1 MSALLKKEFSLA
13 LHPASALFVF
23 FAAMVFI
30 PNYPYEVMFF
40 FSGLS
45 AFFICLTGRENKD
58 LDFSCVLPVE
68 KREVAAARVLFCMIL
83 QLAQI
88 VLCVPFIAIK
98 SAWINMPNLA
108 GMEANAAFLGFGLM
122 MLGGFNCFFLFFFRV
137 FLINPNKVGKPFAFG
152 AVFIFL
158 AVAAVTMCCQ
168 IAPLFKDVL
177 DTRDPL
183 HFGAKAV
190 VFALGAAV
198 YAAASFLSVKL
209 SQRNFEKA
217 DL

>member
-58 LDFSCVLPVE
+58 LHFSCVLPVE
-68 KREVAAARVLFCMIL
+68 KRDVAAARVLFCMIL

-122 MLGGFNCFFLFFFRV
+122 MLGGFNLIFFPLYFK
-137 FLINPNKVGKPFAFG
+137 NPNKVGKPFCVRCGVHFPRRRRSHHVLPDRAFVQG
-152 AVFIFL
+152 RSRHARP
-158 AVAAVTMCCQ
+158 VAFRRRKPSFSHSARRFTP
-168 IAPLFKDVL
+168 PL
-177 DTRDPL
+177 RSSP
-183 HFGAKAV
+183 
-190 VFALGAAV
+190 
-198 YAAASFLSVKL
+198 
-209 SQRNFEKA
+209 
-217 DL
+217 

>member
-1 MSALLKKEFSLA
+1 MKSCFLFGAFGVLHLPDGARKQRSA
-13 LHPASALFVF
+13 
-23 FAAMVFI
+23 
-30 PNYPYEVMFF
+30 
-40 FSGLS
+40 
-45 AFFICLTGRENKD
+45 
-58 LDFSCVLPVE
+58 FSCVLPVE
-68 KREVAAARVLFCMIL
+68 KRDVAAARVLFCMIL

-122 MLGGFNCFFLFFFRV
+122 MLGGFNLIFFPLYFK
-137 FLINPNKVGKPFAFG
+137 NPNKVGKPFAFG

-183 HFGAKAV
+183 HFGRRKPSFSHSA
-190 VFALGAAV
+190 AAV

>member
-1 MSALLKKEFSLA
+1 
-13 LHPASALFVF
+13 
-23 FAAMVFI
+23 
-30 PNYPYEVMFF
+30 
-40 FSGLS
+40 
-45 AFFICLTGRENKD
+45 
-58 LDFSCVLPVE
+58 
-68 KREVAAARVLFCMIL
+68 MIL

-98 SAWINMPNLA
+98 SAWIDMPNLA

-122 MLGGFNCFFLFFFRV
+122 MLGGFNLIFFPLYFK
-137 FLINPNKVGKPFAFG
+137 NPNKVGKPFAFG

-158 AVAAVTMCCQ
+158 AVAAVTVCCQ

>member
-1 MSALLKKEFSLA
+1 MIALLKKEFSLA

-58 LDFSCVLPVE
+58 LSFTCVLPVR
-68 KREVAAARVLFCMIL
+68 KREVAAARVLFCVIL

-88 VLCVPFIAIK
+88 ALCVPFIAIK
-98 SAWINMPNLA
+98 SAFIDMPNLA
-108 GMEANAAFLGFGLM
+108 GMEANAAFLGFGLF
-122 MLGGFNCFFLFFFRV
+122 MLGTFDLLFFPPYFK
-137 FLINPNKVGKPFAFG
+137 NPAKVGKPFAV
-152 AVFIFL
+152 ASVVLFL
-158 AVAAVTMCCQ
+158 IIAALTACCQ
-168 IAPLFKDVL
+168 AVPFFRSVL

-190 VFALGAAV
+190 VFALGAAF
-198 YAAASFLSVKL
+198 YAVAVFFTCKL
-209 SQRNFEKA
+209 SQKNFEKA

>member
-1 MSALLKKEFSLA
+1 
-13 LHPASALFVF
+13 
-23 FAAMVFI
+23 MVFI

-58 LDFSCVLPVE
+58 LHFSCVLPVE

-122 MLGGFNCFFLFFFRV
+122 MLGGFNLIFFPLYFK
-137 FLINPNKVGKPFAFG
+137 NPNKVGKPFAFG

-158 AVAAVTMCCQ
+158 AVAAVTVCCQ

-183 HFGAKAV
+183 YFGAKAV
-190 VFALGAAV
+190 VFAIGAAV

>member
-58 LDFSCVLPVE
+58 LHFSCVLPVE

-98 SAWINMPNLA
+98 SAWIDMPNLA

-122 MLGGFNCFFLFFFRV
+122 MLGGFNLIFFPLYFK
-137 FLINPNKVGKPFAFG
+137 NPNKVGKPFAFG

-158 AVAAVTMCCQ
+158 AVAAVTVCCQ

-198 YAAASFLSVKL
+198 YAAAYFLSVKI
-209 SQRNFEKA
+209 SQNNFEKA

>member
-1 MSALLKKEFSLA
+1 
-13 LHPASALFVF
+13 
-23 FAAMVFI
+23 MVFI

-58 LDFSCVLPVE
+58 LPFSCVLPVE
-68 KREVAAARVLFCMIL
+68 KRDVAAARVLFCMIL

-122 MLGGFNCFFLFFFRV
+122 MLGGFNLIFFPLYFK
-137 FLINPNKVGKPFAFG
+137 NPNKVGKPFAFG

-158 AVAAVTMCCQ
+158 AVAAVTVCCQ

-190 VFALGAAV
+190 VFAIGAAV

>member
-58 LDFSCVLPVE
+58 LHFSCVLPVE

-98 SAWINMPNLA
+98 SA
-108 GMEANAAFLGFGLM
+108 
-122 MLGGFNCFFLFFFRV
+122 
-137 FLINPNKVGKPFAFG
+137 
-152 AVFIFL
+152 
-158 AVAAVTMCCQ
+158 
-168 IAPLFKDVL
+168 
-177 DTRDPL
+177 
-183 HFGAKAV
+183 
-190 VFALGAAV
+190 
-198 YAAASFLSVKL
+198 
-209 SQRNFEKA
+209 
-217 DL
+217 

>member
-1 MSALLKKEFSLA
+1 MPGSRKSSTFIRTRRSRIIITTRSA
-13 LHPASALFVF
+13 
-23 FAAMVFI
+23 
-30 PNYPYEVMFF
+30 
-40 FSGLS
+40 
-45 AFFICLTGRENKD
+45 D
-58 LDFSCVLPVE
+58 
-68 KREVAAARVLFCMIL
+68 
-83 QLAQI
+83 
-88 VLCVPFIAIK
+88 
-98 SAWINMPNLA
+98 MPNLA

-122 MLGGFNCFFLFFFRV
+122 MLGGFNLIFFPLYFK
-137 FLINPNKVGKPFAFG
+137 NPNKVGKPFAFG

-158 AVAAVTMCCQ
+158 AVAAVTVCCQ